1 MKSLIKYY
9 IHNNHKYELLRNI
22 LLLLYLSLAPLYF
35 LPLIGS
41 IVLYK
46 NILFIIIL
54 IMSLL
59 KTNLDRIKEIIT
71 IIMFITI
78 ILLYVLL
85 DTSMNGI
92 FNIYYQLLVPI
103 SIIYIVYSQ
112 NSLKYINYSIYP
124 LTLYSIIYI
133 ILSYNI
139 DLIDYDIRTYS
150 FGMLSTNWSILLS
163 IYAIYA
169 TKLKLNPMITLIIFI
184 AQIVSGGRGG
194 ILTTIIGCL
203 SIYLLNKN
211 YKIILFSLIFLISFQ
226 FLKPAVFT
234 NMNVNR
240 EYVFIPNDRGWPHL
254 LHHIDPGEKSVN
266 NLNFDIDDN
275 IDNFYYLKKSD
286 I

>member
-1 MKSLIKYY
+1 MSYKTLIKYY
-9 IHNNHKYELLRNI
+9 IHNDHKYELIRNI

-35 LPLIGS
+35 FSIIGS

-46 NILFIIIL
+46 YILFIILL

-59 KTNLDRIKEIIT
+59 NTDLGRIKEIIS

-85 DTSMNGI
+85 DTSINGI

-139 DLIDYDIRTYS
+139 DLIDYDIRTNS

-169 TKLKLNPMITLIIFI
+169 TKLKLNPTITIIIFF
-184 AQIVSGGRGG
+184 AQLVSGGRCG

-203 SIYLLNKN
+203 SFYLLNKN
-211 YKIILFSLIFLISFQ
+211 YKPIILCVISYSISLFF
-226 FLKPAVFT
+226 K
-234 NMNVNR
+234 
-240 EYVFIPNDRGWPHL
+240 
-254 LHHIDPGEKSVN
+254 
-266 NLNFDIDDN
+266 
-275 IDNFYYLKKSD
+275 
-286 I
+286 